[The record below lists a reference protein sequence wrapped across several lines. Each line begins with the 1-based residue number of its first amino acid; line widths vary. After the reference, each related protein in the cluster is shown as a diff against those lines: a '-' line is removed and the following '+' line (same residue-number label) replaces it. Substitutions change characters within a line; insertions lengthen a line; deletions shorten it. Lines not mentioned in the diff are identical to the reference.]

1 MNAPNPISQGNFC
14 TKMFLA
20 RVLGICLALLSGAAL
35 YARGNAAKTPGEV
48 KIGFIVKDA
57 QEPWFQDE
65 WKYAEIAAEENN
77 FTLVKIG
84 ASDGEKLLAALD
96 NLGAQG
102 AQGVIACVPDVKLG
116 PAVVAKSQANGL
128 KLMSV
133 DDRLL
138 GSDGNPI
145 EEVHHMGI
153 SAFEI
158 GKLVGNSIADEIEQ
172 RSWSMDEVY
181 ALRISFDELPTA
193 RSRTEGA
200 TEALLERGFPAN
212 HIIDAPQKYGTEGAF
227 NAANIVIAKSPQ
239 VQKWVLFGL
248 NDEAVIGGVRALE
261 GNNISA
267 DSVVGVGIGGT
278 ESGLNEFLKQEA
290 TGFFGTVMIS
300 PKRHGYETALN
311 MYNWIANKQ
320 EPPKLIY
327 TSGQLATR
335 QNYQAVQK
343 DMGLN

>member
-1 MNAPNPISQGNFC
+1 MNTPKPKTRHFCAKISLAMLICLVMNA
-14 TKMFLA
+14 
-20 RVLGICLALLSGAAL
+20 ALF
-35 YARGNAAKTPGEV
+35 ARGSQKGAENI

-65 WKYAEIAAEENN
+65 WKYAGIAAEEKN

-116 PAVVAKSQANGL
+116 PAVVAKSKANGL

-145 EEVHHMGI
+145 EEIHHMGI

-158 GKLVGNSIADEIEQ
+158 GKLVGNSIADEMEQ
-172 RSWSMDEVY
+172 RSWGTDEVY

-193 RSRTEGA
+193 KERTEGA
-200 TEALLERGFPAN
+200 TQALLERGFPAN
-212 HIIDAPQKYGTEGAF
+212 QIIDAPQKYGTEGAF

-239 VQKWVLFGL
+239 VKKWVLFGL

-278 ESGLNEFLKQEA
+278 ESGLNEFLKQDA

-311 MYNWIANKQ
+311 MYNWIANDQ

-335 QNYQAVQK
+335 QNYEQVQK

>member
-1 MNAPNPISQGNFC
+1 MNASNQRHFC
-14 TKMFLA
+14 LFSARLAA
-20 RVLGICLALLSGAAL
+20 RVLGIGLALLCGAGL
-35 YARGNAAKTPGEV
+35 FARGSAAKTPV

-65 WKYAEIAAEENN
+65 WKYAEIAAEEKD

-116 PAVVAKSQANGL
+116 PAVVAKSKANGL

-138 GSDGNPI
+138 GTDGSPI

-158 GKLVGNSIADEIEQ
+158 GRLVGHSIADEIAQ
-172 RSWSMDEVY
+172 RLWNIGEVY

-193 RSRTEGA
+193 KARTEGA

-212 HIIDAPQKYGTEGAF
+212 QIIDAPQKYGTEGAF

-261 GNNISA
+261 GNNIPTE
-267 DSVVGVGIGGT
+267 SVIGVGIGGT
-278 ESGLNEFLKQEA
+278 ESGLNEFLKQDA

-311 MYNWIANKQ
+311 MYNWIANNQ

-327 TSGQLATR
+327 TSGQLAKR
-335 QNYQAVQK
+335 QNYREVQK
-343 DMGLN
+343 DMGLD